1 MNKIYIFVLCPP
13 FQGSTIIV
21 ELLNS
26 SNKVTSFLNSPTK
39 SGESQWLYKKHGD
52 KQYIKNRWNPEYKLD
67 MNMVNNVFNFYL
79 NKKKEIYVEKSPPTI
94 CRAKMFEEYF
104 SKLGK
109 VYFIISIRNPY
120 STRYNANQWVKFAK
134 YQKFNIENLK
144 NTIVINYEDFC
155 NDIDKVKSKIINEI
169 PELGDLI
176 YNEVHSKRV
185 DLIIE
190 KEKKN
195 KILKKN
201 KKLLKFFGYNII
213 S

>member
-1 MNKIYIFVLCPP
+1 
-13 FQGSTIIV
+13 
-21 ELLNS
+21 
-26 SNKVTSFLNSPTK
+26 
-39 SGESQWLYKKHGD
+39 
-52 KQYIKNRWNPEYKLD
+52 
-67 MNMVNNVFNFYL
+67 MVNNVFNIYL
-79 NKKKEIYVEKSPPTI
+79 DKKKEIYIEKSPPTI

-120 STRYNANQWVKFAK
+120 STRYNANQWIKFAK
-134 YQKFNIENLK
+134 YQKHNIENLK

-155 NDIDKVKSKIINEI
+155 NDIDNIKSKIINEI
-169 PELGDLI
+169 PELGNLI

-185 DLIIE
+185 DLIID
-190 KEKKN
+190 KEKKT